1 MFTVILTAGPC
12 FRSPKMETESLDA
25 SLSQAAVIEHVAKK
39 PMPKPRGA
47 ASHAGAK
54 KAFDKRVRI
63 TEQQKAETMQH
74 FMLNPA
80 MSYTDLGE
88 WCKEQFKLDKVP
100 SNAVICQWLK
110 PEKRK
115 ELLAFLATE
124 TCSAKLDSKS
134 RKQSG
139 NPEMEELLFD
149 WFRRH
154 ERRQA
159 LITDCVLQVKAKELC
174 QKRQITFKASRNWVR
189 KFKARHGIGMK
200 VLHGEAGSA
209 DKQWVSVARAV
220 LPTLLK
226 GVERENRWN
235 EMKQDISSV
244 HFQDVR

>member
-12 FRSPKMETESLDA
+12 FRSPKMETESDDA
-25 SLSQAAVIEHVAKK
+25 SLSQTAVIEHVAKK

-63 TEQQKAETMQH
+63 TEQQKAETVQH

-154 ERRQA
+154 EKRQA
-159 LITDCVLQVKAKELC
+159 LITDCVL
-174 QKRQITFKASRNWVR
+174 
-189 KFKARHGIGMK
+189 
-200 VLHGEAGSA
+200 
-209 DKQWVSVARAV
+209 
-220 LPTLLK
+220 K
-226 GVERENRWN
+226 G
-235 EMKQDISSV
+235 
-244 HFQDVR
+244 